1 MKKKVIRNLLGNK
14 YPKVREEVEKV
25 MGGNVLE
32 FKAKTIKNQGRK
44 EGRQEGRQET
54 IKESLKVLITMLK
67 NSNVDVET
75 VYRTVK
81 ANELY
86 KEVTYEQ
93 IEKYYGQMLE

>member
-1 MKKKVIRNLLGNK
+1 MVMKKKVIRNLLGNK

-25 MGGNVLE
+25 MGGNVME
-32 FKAKTIKNQGRK
+32 FEAKIIKNQGR
-44 EGRQEGRQET
+44 EEGRQET

-75 VYRTVK
+75 VYRIVK

-93 IEKYYGQMLE
+93 IEKYYGQMPE

>member
-1 MKKKVIRNLLGNK
+1 
-14 YPKVREEVEKV
+14 

-32 FKAKTIKNQGRK
+32 FEAKTIKNQGRE
-44 EGRQEGRQET
+44 EGRKET
-54 IKESLKVLITMLK
+54 IRESLKVLITMLK
-67 NSNVDVET
+67 NNNADVEA

-93 IEKYYGQMLE
+93 IEKYYYME

>member
-32 FKAKTIKNQGRK
+32 FEAKIIKNQGR
-44 EGRQEGRQET
+44 EEGRQET